1 MLLICIHCYCGPVG
15 THVGE
20 IGIWEVGSQ
29 ERLAHKNFKVWD
41 LGSCSAPMQVTYMT
55 STPLWSQ
62 GNFYH
67 CCWIEHILYYKPLF
81 CFP

>member
-1 MLLICIHCYCGPVG
+1 MMLICIHCYCGPVG

-41 LGSCSAPMQVTYMT
+41 LGSCSAPM
-55 STPLWSQ
+55 
-62 GNFYH
+62 
-67 CCWIEHILYYKPLF
+67 
-81 CFP
+81 